1 MPSRKTPCLPT
12 WARTLD
18 LQPHPE
24 GGWYRRTYR
33 SSLELPME
41 VLPSGYS
48 GARAAA
54 TAILFLLLP
63 GEESAWHR
71 VRSDKLWMHQRGGR
85 LALALGGAAPEPV
98 AREVVIVGSDPEA
111 GECLQALV
119 PGGVWQSA
127 RPLDD
132 EPVLVGCVVTP
143 GFDFEDFT
151 LWSTPDT
158 LTSLGDSGTIL

>member
-1 MPSRKTPCLPT
+1 MTTYPETMPQ

-18 LQPHPE
+18 LQAHPE

-33 SSLELPME
+33 SGLDIAHAALPPGYPGDR
-41 VLPSGYS
+41 PS
-48 GARAAA
+48 A

-71 VRSDKLWMHQRGGR
+71 VRSDELWIHQRGGR
-85 LALALGGAAPEPV
+85 LELCLGATGGCEPGEVEQRLVLGGDLRGDESCSLGSFQALAPA
-98 AREVVIVGSDPEA
+98 D
-111 GECLQALV
+111 
-119 PGGVWQSA
+119 VWQCA

-132 EPVLVGCVVTP
+132 EPVLVSCVVTP

-151 LWSTPDT
+151 LWP
-158 LTSLGDSGTIL
+158 GPGG